1 MLPFGPPLL
10 QDGFGSASYLS
21 KSPSVGWTRPNR
33 KPSQKSPYGSMEH
46 RQDDSP
52 LSSMG
57 EAEFVNTRLIEQVS
71 VPWGELPVL
80 TAYSR
85 SRADQPEQVVRAT
98 TP

>member
-1 MLPFGPPLL
+1 
-10 QDGFGSASYLS
+10 
-21 KSPSVGWTRPNR
+21 
-33 KPSQKSPYGSMEH
+33 
-46 RQDDSP
+46 
-52 LSSMG
+52 MG
-57 EAEFVNTRLIEQVS
+57 EAEFVNTRLIEQVP